1 MNAAQIKDEI
11 RKLNRID
18 KIGIYRWIDV
28 ETADDLYY
36 RIGMYRS
43 LEIRREIEQ
52 KCEVTSTE
60 SPVNFGH
67 AEQNAVGPSGD
78 RTRAAACITPAF
90 DGPQE
95 RNDLYCQE
103 GNPP

>member
-28 ETADDLYY
+28 ETGNDLYY

-52 KCEVTSTE
+52 KCQVTGTE
-60 SPVNFGH
+60 SGANFGH
-67 AEQNAVGPSGD
+67 AEQDVVRPSGD
-78 RTRAAACITPAF
+78 RTRAAAYTSPPF
-90 DGPQE
+90 DDPQE
-95 RNDLYCQE
+95 RNDLYCRE
-103 GNPP
+103 GSPA